1 MEREFCPYIARYRLA
16 NERWVALDALR
27 TPEMLRYKEAVA
39 EKAREWGQAG
49 YVVAELAATWSNIS
63 GLIAQSWYRW
73 TKYALL
79 VEAIIAHTSKGD
91 PDYQRLQEAK
101 QMLKLANA
109 RINDLGGRW
118 TVIGALLSGKG
129 IEGAVATRSN
139 TGVKLVKTPL
149 MRRLFQKPEI
159 QNDPGLELGDHL
171 RRLQML
177 DGDTIDLIDN
187 IRAWV
192 DAAAECMDSA
202 LLSVV
207 HFADSVHGH
216 RDRQWEEV
224 FIAITQDFET
234 ARSNFASLIKCYQH
248 CGDTDHS
255 AGNHLR
261 RCHFPQYREASAFH
275 GRSLDRARCSVQDAT
290 SIHRRHGL

>member
-16 NERWVALDALR
+16 SERWVALDNLK
-27 TPEMLRYKEAVA
+27 TPEMLRYKAAVA
-39 EKAREWGQAG
+39 EQARAWSQAG
-49 YVVAELAATWSNIS
+49 YVIAELAATWSNIG

-79 VEAIIAHTSKGD
+79 VDAIIAHTRKDD
-91 PDYQRLQEAK
+91 PDYQRLDEAK

-149 MRRLFQKPEI
+149 MMRLFKKAEMK
-159 QNDPGLELGDHL
+159 NDPGLELEAHL
-171 RRLQML
+171 RCLQSL
-177 DGDTIDLIDN
+177 DRDTIDLIDN
-187 IRAWV
+187 IRGWI

-202 LLSVV
+202 LLSTIQ
-207 HFADSVHGH
+207 FADSVNGD
-216 RDRQWEEV
+216 RDKRWEEV
-224 FIAITQDFET
+224 ALVMTQDFEM
-234 ARSNFASLIKCYQH
+234 ARSKFASLIEYL
-248 CGDTDHS
+248 S
-255 AGNHLR
+255 APR
-261 RCHFPQYREASAFH
+261 
-275 GRSLDRARCSVQDAT
+275 
-290 SIHRRHGL
+290 